1 MDMGKKIND
10 DYRVTVLHP
19 LNHAGYYPGAQKMCL
34 KVIFD
39 TRGKVLGA
47 QAVGGEGVDK
57 RIDVIATAIR
67 FGATADDLQE
77 LELCYAPPFS
87 SGKDPVNMAG
97 FTAENIL
104 GSVVSNITF
113 RELADLPSDTVMLDV
128 RTPGEVKWGAIEGS
142 VNIPVD
148 ELRGRIG
155 ELDKDKDVVV
165 YCAVGI
171 RAHIACRILISN
183 GFKNVRNLSGG
194 YMTYGVASK
203 DYTIG

>member
-1 MDMGKKIND
+1 M
-10 DYRVTVLHP
+10 
-19 LNHAGYYPGAQKMCL
+19 
-34 KVIFD
+34 
-39 TRGKVLGA
+39 
-47 QAVGGEGVDK
+47 
-57 RIDVIATAIR
+57 
-67 FGATADDLQE
+67 QE

-104 GSVVSNITF
+104 GNVTANITF
-113 RELADLPSDTVMLDV
+113 DELADLPDDTVLLDV

-148 ELRGRIG
+148 DLRARIG
-155 ELDKDKDVVV
+155 ELDKDKDYVV

-171 RAHIACRILISN
+171 RAHTACRILINN
-183 GFKNVRNLSGG
+183 GFRSVRNLAGG
-194 YMTYGVASK
+194 YSTYGVASK